1 MVTEGRVEAAIDLAA
16 LRHNLQIAR
25 NSSPDKHLVAV
36 VKANAYGH
44 GLAPVV
50 RALSNVDM
58 LAVTDIREALTLNE
72 MDITCPI
79 LLLQGIITPG
89 DLDLI
94 GLHNVQCVV
103 HSIEQLDSIESH
115 FRQHPPPQGLRL
127 WLKMDSG
134 MGRLGIAP
142 ERYEAAWQRLA
153 AKPWCREVVAITH
166 LANSSL
172 PDDALTRRQQKTFE
186 RHCKKIR
193 ARFPGLATSIS
204 ASAALLGNLDIEE
217 TWRRPGLMLY
227 GSSPFAWELRDYRA
241 EQLGLLPVMTLT
253 ARLLSVKDLKKGD
266 HVGYC
271 SQFVCSRNMRIGI
284 VSAGYAD
291 GYPGTAPS
299 GTPILVNG
307 RRSTTVGRV
316 SMDMLAVDLSDQPE
330 AQPGDPVTLWGRG
343 LSADEVAAHSGI
355 ISYNLFC
362 NVSRRVTFTY
372 LNYDHDL

>member
-1 MVTEGRVEAAIDLAA
+1 MVIEGRVEAAIDLAA

-25 NSSPDKHLVAV
+25 NTSPDNRIMAV

-50 RALSNVDM
+50 QALGSADM

-72 MDITCPI
+72 LDITCPI
-79 LLLQGIITPG
+79 LLLQGIIEPG

-94 GLHNVQCVV
+94 ALHNVQCVV
-103 HSIEQLDSIESH
+103 HSPEQLDMMESH
-115 FRQHPPPQGLRL
+115 YRQHPPPQGLRL

-142 ERYEAAWQRLA
+142 EAFEEAWQRLS
-153 AKPWCREVVAITH
+153 AKPWCREVVAMTH

-172 PDDALTRRQQKTFE
+172 PGDPLTPRQQRTFE
-186 RHCKKIR
+186 RYCRRIR
-193 ARFPGLATSIS
+193 RRFPALATSIS
-204 ASAALLGNLDIEE
+204 ASAALLGNLGFEE

-227 GSSPFAWELRDYRA
+227 GSSPFPWELREYRA

-253 ARLLSVKDLKKGD
+253 ARLLSVKHMKKGD
-266 HVGYC
+266 NIGYC
-271 SQFVCSRNMRIGI
+271 SQFSCPRDMRIGI

-291 GYPGTAPS
+291 GYPGNAPN

-307 RRSTTVGRV
+307 RRTGTVGRV
-316 SMDMLAVDLSDQPE
+316 SMDMLAVDLDDMPE
-330 AQPGDPVTLWGRG
+330 ARAGDPVILWGHG
-343 LSADEVAAHSGI
+343 LSVDEVAAYTGN

-362 NVSRRVTFTY
+362 SVTRRVTFTY
-372 LNYDHDL
+372 HDS